1 MNGWIWAI
9 LGLLL
14 ILVEFF
20 VPQFVIFFFG
30 VGALVTAA
38 VTALVP
44 GFIDRVPAQFLLWAA
59 TSLLSMAVMRRYVS
73 RWFQGETADATTPE
87 EIGRTATVVEPIAPE
102 RPGRIRFGGTTWEAS
117 SFDEELAVGA
127 SVTIIDKNNL
137 EYIVT
142 GTKLT
147 SDS

>member
-44 GFIDRVPAQFLLWAA
+44 GLIDLPDRLPGGGVP
-59 TSLLSMAVMRRYVS
+59 
-73 RWFQGETADATTPE
+73 
-87 EIGRTATVVEPIAPE
+87 
-102 RPGRIRFGGTTWEAS
+102 
-117 SFDEELAVGA
+117 
-127 SVTIIDKNNL
+127 
-137 EYIVT
+137 
-142 GTKLT
+142 
-147 SDS
+147 